1 MATTSCSL
9 KAATNKIDIVLVYLL
24 NGWYNLIMKSKL
36 THVCYHC
43 RTGMIIQLP
52 SRCPECDKWLTEEI
66 VMDKGEQKIN
76 VDKRKEKAG
85 SR

>member
-1 MATTSCSL
+1 
-9 KAATNKIDIVLVYLL
+9 
-24 NGWYNLIMKSKL
+24 MKSKL